1 MKKGKETN
9 TAAGERPGAVFG
21 GIAGASLDGLLIV
34 DRNARIREVN
44 DAYCAMTGYKRDEL
58 LGMGM
63 ASLEAA
69 DGANSLRGR
78 MHELETA
85 GRVRYPSSHRRR
97 DGTIVHVEVGA
108 SRQPLDG
115 GAGYVMFVRDL
126 RRREDEVW
134 RDLTRNALLELYA
147 LRATMK
153 EYLDSVVDLLASWS
167 GCSCVGIRLI
177 RENGDIPFSSYV
189 GFDPEFIKDEGW
201 VSLHTDQCICSRMA
215 NGLPGKR
222 EREHLTE
229 EGAFFCNDTVKF
241 MEGLGE
247 EERSFYRGDCA
258 RKGYRSM
265 AVIPLCYQ
273 ERILGVVDLADEREG
288 AVPPQT
294 VSFVQ
299 TIAPIVGEAVYRF
312 SMEAELKDQF
322 DSQKIINSILRLTID
337 NLSLDEILD
346 RSLEYMLAMP
356 WLSGESSGCILLVDG
371 RSGRLRL
378 RAQHGLTE
386 RARETCGGGGQ
397 DDLPCFGAADGKEIR
412 FVSREDGTPDSI
424 CIDEGIIGQY
434 SVPIIS
440 SGTLLGLLLINLK
453 SKHRPRKTIELYLSS
468 IATTLSGI
476 ILRKYRERELQA
488 ERNKLASILET
499 MNDGVI
505 ISGKDGAV
513 EYINPV
519 MERIYGPP
527 DGKSYAEYLQQELGP
542 DAPYANPETGEFPA
556 RRFELRSEKK
566 GRTYDVYSTATADG
580 GSVDSR
586 IDFFH
591 DITDLKRSAVEI
603 KKQAD
608 LLARV
613 NDAIIS
619 FDKNFNITYW
629 NFAAEAIYGWKA
641 EEVAGRSVIELLR
654 PRAIGETIE
663 ELDITPLLHGYHREM
678 VHQRMDGTDVPIEAS
693 TIELYDEQGGL
704 AGYVTV
710 NRDITRRKMDEEEMK
725 KLSLA
730 VEQTTDWVFI
740 TNREGII
747 EYSNNSAESITGYT
761 KKEIIG
767 RKPSII
773 KSGKHDQSFYK
784 ALWDTVIAGKTFRS
798 IFINRKKNGELFYL
812 DNSITP
818 LVDGSG
824 TVTHFVASGR
834 DITQQKRMEDQLV
847 SLVHYDMLT
856 GLPNRTLFMERL
868 SIAMSRAEYQ
878 DRLIAALVIDLD
890 KFKLL
895 NDTFGPEVGDEILK
909 AMATR
914 LGGAIREGDIVARLG
929 GDEFGLALVDV
940 AQKEDFIIIVEK
952 IRAMISMPMSIQ
964 GHDIVTTASIGI
976 SIYPYDGTSAFAI
989 MHNADIAFSRLKVL
1003 GSNNYQFYTADMNL
1017 KASEF
1022 IFIEQQLFST
1032 VNNGNKDFVINY
1044 QPYYDINTRAMVG
1057 MEALLRWDTNGGG
1070 LIMPETF
1077 IPILEET
1084 GMINSVG
1091 TWIIQSVCRQVRE
1104 WHDRGFPVVPVSI
1117 NLSPA
1122 QFRQKD
1128 LFSIIERTLAEYGID
1143 PSVLVFELTENML
1156 MHDLEYTSSQLRKF
1170 RALGLSISV
1179 DDFGMGYSSLS
1190 YLKRFPINNIKID
1203 KSFVKDINT
1212 DPDSGSIVTAIISI
1226 SHSLNLKA
1234 IAEGVETE
1242 EQFNIL
1248 RILRCDTIQGFYLS
1262 RPVPAESIEAM
1273 YRELAVRETGAAD
1286 MPAGTA

>member
-1 MKKGKETN
+1 MKKGKVSGGP
-9 TAAGERPGAVFG
+9 AGERSEAVFG
-21 GIAGASLDGLLIV
+21 GVAGASLDGLLIV

-44 DAYCAMTGYKRDEL
+44 EAYCAMVGYKREEL
-58 LGMGM
+58 LGMGLG
-63 ASLEAA
+63 SIEAA
-69 DGANSLRGR
+69 GETNSLRGR

-85 GRVRYPSSHRRR
+85 GRARYPSSHRRR

-147 LRATMK
+147 LRTSMK

-189 GFDPEFIKDEGW
+189 GFDREFIEDESW
-201 VSLHTDQCICSRMA
+201 VSLHADQCICSRMA
-215 NGLPGKR
+215 SGLPAGR

-229 EGAFFCNDTVKF
+229 EGAFFCNDTAKF
-241 MEGLGE
+241 MGDLSE
-247 EERSFYRGDCA
+247 EERSLYRGNCV
-258 RKGYRSM
+258 RKGYGSM
-265 AVIPLCYQ
+265 AVIPLCHQ

-299 TIAPIVGEAVYRF
+299 SIAPIVGEAVYRF

-346 RSLEYMLAMP
+346 RSLDYMLAMP
-356 WLSGESSGCILLVDG
+356 WLSGESSGCILLADG
-371 RSGRLRL
+371 RSGTLRL
-378 RAQHGLTE
+378 KAQHGLTA
-386 RARETCGGGGQ
+386 RARETCGGGER
-397 DDLPCFGAADGKEIR
+397 DDLPCFAAAGGKEIR
-412 FVSREDGTPDSI
+412 FVNREDVAPGAI
-424 CIDEGIIGQY
+424 CVDEGTIGQY
-434 SVPIIS
+434 TVPIFS
-440 SGTLLGLLLINLK
+440 AGTALGLLVINLK
-453 SKHRPRKTIELYLSS
+453 SKHRPHKTIELYLSS

-505 ISGKDGAV
+505 ISGKDGAI

-519 MERIYGPP
+519 MERIYGAP
-527 DGKSYAEYLQQELGP
+527 DGKSYAEYLQQEPGP
-542 DAPYANPETGEFPA
+542 DTPYANQETGESPA
-556 RRFELRSEKK
+556 RRFELRSEEK
-566 GRTYDVYSTATADG
+566 GRIYDVYSASTADG
-580 GSVDSR
+580 GSADSR

-591 DITDLKRSAVEI
+591 DITDIKRSAMEI

-629 NFAAEAIYGWKA
+629 NFAAEAIYGWRA
-641 EEVAGRSVIELLR
+641 EEVAGRSVIDLLR
-654 PRAIGETIE
+654 PRAIGDTIE
-663 ELDITPLLHGYHREM
+663 ELDITPILNGYHREM
-678 VHQRMDGTDVPIEAS
+678 VHRRMDGTEVPIEAS
-693 TIELYDEQGGL
+693 TIELYDEQGRP

-740 TNREGII
+740 TNREGVI
-747 EYSNNSAESITGYT
+747 EYSNNIVESITGFT

-767 RKPSII
+767 RKPNII
-773 KSGKHDQSFYK
+773 KSGKHDPAFYK
-784 ALWDTVIAGKTFRS
+784 ALWDTVLSGKTFRS

-824 TVTHFVASGR
+824 TVTHFVASGK

-856 GLPNRTLFMERL
+856 GLPNRTLFMDRL
-868 SIAMSRAEYQ
+868 TLAMSRAEFQ
-878 DRLIAALVIDLD
+878 DRLIAVLVIDLD
-890 KFKLL
+890 KFKLM
-895 NDTFGPEVGDEILK
+895 NDSFGPEIGDEILK
-909 AMATR
+909 SVATR

-952 IRAMISMPMSIQ
+952 IRAMISLPMSIQ
-964 GHDIVTTASIGI
+964 GHDIVMTASIGI
-976 SIYPYDGTSAFAI
+976 SIYPYDGTSAFTI

-1022 IFIEQQLFST
+1022 IFIEQQLFSA
-1032 VNNGNKDFVINY
+1032 VNNDNKEFVINY

-1057 MEALLRWDTNGGG
+1057 MEALLRWDNNGGG

-1084 GMINSVG
+1084 GMINPVG

-1104 WHDRGFPVVPVSI
+1104 WLDRGYPVVPVSI
-1117 NLSPA
+1117 NLSPV

-1128 LFSIIERTLAEYGID
+1128 LFSIIKKTVIEYGID

-1156 MHDLEYTSSQLRKF
+1156 MHDLEYASEQLRKF
-1170 RALGLSISV
+1170 RALGLSISI

-1203 KSFVKDINT
+1203 KSFIKDINT

-1226 SHSLNLKA
+1226 AHSLNLKA

-1242 EQFNIL
+1242 EQFGIL
-1248 RILRCDTIQGFYLS
+1248 RILRCDSIQGFYLS
-1262 RPVPAESIEAM
+1262 RPIPADSIETM
-1273 YRELAVRETGAAD
+1273 YRELAVSGSGVAGMT
-1286 MPAGTA
+1286 AGTA